1 MTGLLLALPWMI
13 GVIVFVAGPIV
24 ASAGLSFSQWDIL
37 TPPQW
42 IGLENYRQAFS
53 SSELTV
59 HSLEITTIYA
69 FVAVPLSITVGLLL
83 AVLLNQKIRFLSAY
97 RTVYYLPSV
106 LSGVAVAM
114 LWRWLFSTEFGLINV
129 SLRAVGIHGPG
140 WLTDGRWVIPSFIV
154 MSLWQVGGSIL
165 INLAGLQGIPTD
177 LYEAASVDG
186 ATTWNKFWSVTL
198 PMMSPVLFFNTIM
211 GIIAALQVFTYP
223 FVMTAGGPDNASMFF
238 MLYLYNNAFSFFHM
252 GYASALAWILFAY
265 IMLLTLLVIRS
276 SSMWIYY
283 ESSLKGR

>member
-1 MTGLLLALPWMI
+1 MV
-13 GVIVFVAGPIV
+13 GVIVFIAGPII
-24 ASAGLSFSQWDIL
+24 ASALLSFTKWNTL

-42 IGLENYRQAFS
+42 VGLANYREAFS
-53 SSELTV
+53 PTELTI
-59 HSLEITTIYA
+59 HSLEITTLYA
-69 FVAVPLSITVGLLL
+69 FVAVPLNISVGLLL
-83 AVLLNQKIRFLSAY
+83 AILLNQKIRFLSAY
-97 RTVYYLPSV
+97 RTIYYLPSV
-106 LSGVAVAM
+106 LSGVAIAM

-129 SLRAVGIHGPG
+129 SLRMVGVHGPG
-140 WLTDGRWVIPSFIV
+140 WLTDGSWVIPSFIL
-154 MSLWQVGGSIL
+154 MSLWQVGGSML

-186 ATTWNKFWSVTL
+186 ATTFSRFWTITV

-223 FVMTAGGPDNASMFF
+223 FVMTGGGPNNASMFF
-238 MLYLYNNAFSFFHM
+238 MLYLYNNAFSFFRM

-276 SSMWIYY
+276 SGAWVYY